1 MHNYIIKID
10 PEHMPRIVE
19 CGGLTN
25 DHIQTFVEGEF
36 ENALLNGDLRSLY
49 PKLRMLVNE
58 DRVLFDLP
66 FNRVSTHFHDCLRG
80 SLYGTAIMVIEEDND
95 CRPMTAAEVAEIRD
109 TIESLYEIEFEEG
122 EEE

>member
-1 MHNYIIKID
+1 MSDYIIKIEPD
-10 PEHMPRIVE
+10 HMPCIVKCEELTNEHIQSFVE
-19 CGGLTN
+19 C
-25 DHIQTFVEGEF
+25 EF

-80 SLYGTAIMVIEEDND
+80 ALYGTAIMVIEEDND
-95 CRPMTAAEVAEIRD
+95 CRPMTEAEAAEVRD

-122 EEE
+122 SKE